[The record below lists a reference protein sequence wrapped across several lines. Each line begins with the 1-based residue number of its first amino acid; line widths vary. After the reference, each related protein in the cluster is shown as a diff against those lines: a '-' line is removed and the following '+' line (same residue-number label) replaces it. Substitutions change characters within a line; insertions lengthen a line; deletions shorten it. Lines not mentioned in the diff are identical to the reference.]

1 MAVLDLAAVL
11 VEDAAEA
18 GEQDGDSKQ
27 NGSVREMKKGAV
39 VLIVIAVL
47 IVILAASV
55 IGRYNQLV
63 ELEETVDARWAQV
76 ENQLQ
81 RRADLIPNLV
91 NTVRGYASH
100 EEQIFA
106 DVADARSRLLGA
118 TTPEA
123 QMQANSGLDS
133 ALGRLLAISEAYP
146 ELKADT
152 SFIRLQDEL
161 AGTEN
166 RIATE
171 RMRFN
176 ESVQSWNTT
185 IRRFPMNILASLFGR
200 ETKAFFEVA
209 PGAQQVPQVEF

>member
-1 MAVLDLAAVL
+1 
-11 VEDAAEA
+11 
-18 GEQDGDSKQ
+18 
-27 NGSVREMKKGAV
+27 MKKGTI
-39 VLIVIAVL
+39 VLIVVAVIALVL
-47 IVILAASV
+47 VSSV

-91 NTVRGYASH
+91 NTVKGYASH
-100 EEQIFA
+100 EEKVFA
-106 DVADARSRLLGA
+106 DVADARARLLGA
-118 TTPEA
+118 TTPES
-123 QMQANSGLDS
+123 QMEANRGLDA

-176 ESVQSWNTT
+176 ESVQTWNTT
-185 IRRFPMNILASLFGR
+185 IRRFPMNMVAGILGKQ
-200 ETKAFFEVA
+200 TKSFFEAA
-209 PGAQQVPQVEF
+209 PSALEVPQVNF

>member
-1 MAVLDLAAVL
+1 MKKSTIILLIVAVLL
-11 VEDAAEA
+11 VIF
-18 GEQDGDSKQ
+18 
-27 NGSVREMKKGAV
+27 GAN
-39 VLIVIAVL
+39 I
-47 IVILAASV
+47 

-63 ELEETVDARWAQV
+63 ELETSVDARWAQV

-91 NTVRGYASH
+91 NTVKGYAIH
-100 EEQIFA
+100 EERVFA
-106 DVADARSRLLGA
+106 DIADARSRLLGA
-118 TTPEA
+118 RTPEA
-123 QMQANSGLDS
+123 QMEANAGLDS

-176 ESVQSWNTT
+176 ESVQTWNTT
-185 IRRFPMNILASLFGR
+185 IRRFPTNLVANIMGKQA
-200 ETKAFFEVA
+200 KAFFEAA
-209 PGAQQVPQVEF
+209 PSARTVPQVQF

>member
-1 MAVLDLAAVL
+1 
-11 VEDAAEA
+11 
-18 GEQDGDSKQ
+18 
-27 NGSVREMKKGAV
+27 MKKGFI
-39 VLIVIAVL
+39 VLIVIVVV
-47 IVILAASV
+47 IVGVAASV
-55 IGRYNQLV
+55 IGRYNQIIA
-63 ELEETVDARWAQV
+63 LEETVDGRWAQV

-91 NTVRGYASH
+91 NTVKGYASH

-123 QMQANSGLDS
+123 QMQANQGLDS

-146 ELKADT
+146 DLKADT
-152 SFIRLQDEL
+152 SFVRLQDEL

-176 ESVQSWNTT
+176 ESVQNWNTA
-185 IRRFPMNILASLFGR
+185 IRQFPTNVLANLMGR
-200 ETKAFFEVA
+200 QAKTFFEAA
-209 PGAQQVPQVEF
+209 PAAQAVPQVQF

>member
-1 MAVLDLAAVL
+1 
-11 VEDAAEA
+11 
-18 GEQDGDSKQ
+18 
-27 NGSVREMKKGAV
+27 MKKGTI
-39 VLIVIAVL
+39 VLIVIAALVL
-47 IVILAASV
+47 ILGANIV
-55 IGRYNQLV
+55 GRYNQLV

-91 NTVRGYASH
+91 ETVKGYASH
-100 EEQIFA
+100 EQQVFA
-106 DVADARSRLLGA
+106 DVAEARSRLLGA
-118 TTPEA
+118 RTPEE
-123 QMQANSGLDS
+123 QMEANAGLDS

-146 ELKADT
+146 QLKADT

-176 ESVQSWNTT
+176 ESVQQWNTT
-185 IRRFPMNILASLFGR
+185 IRRFPMNLVANLLGK
-200 ETKAFFEVA
+200 ETKPFFEA
-209 PGAQQVPQVEF
+209 SPRAQEVPQVSF

>member
-1 MAVLDLAAVL
+1 
-11 VEDAAEA
+11 
-18 GEQDGDSKQ
+18 
-27 NGSVREMKKGAV
+27 MKKGT
-39 VLIVIAVL
+39 IVL
-47 IVILAASV
+47 IVILVVV
-55 IGRYNQLV
+55 IALGSGVVGRYNQLV
-63 ELEETVDARWAQV
+63 ALEETVDGRWAQV

-91 NTVRGYASH
+91 NTVKGYASH
-100 EEQIFA
+100 EEQVFA

-123 QMQANSGLDS
+123 QMEANRGLDS

-146 ELKADT
+146 QLKADT

-176 ESVQSWNTT
+176 ESVQTWNTT
-185 IRRFPMNILASLFGR
+185 IRQFPTNLLAGIMGR
-200 ETKAFFEVA
+200 QPKPFFEA
-209 PGAQQVPQVEF
+209 SSSAQEVPQVGF

>member
-1 MAVLDLAAVL
+1 MKKSTIILLIVAVLL
-11 VEDAAEA
+11 VIF
-18 GEQDGDSKQ
+18 
-27 NGSVREMKKGAV
+27 GAN
-39 VLIVIAVL
+39 I
-47 IVILAASV
+47 

-63 ELEETVDARWAQV
+63 ELETSVDARWAQV

-91 NTVRGYASH
+91 NTVKGYASH
-100 EEQIFA
+100 EERVFA
-106 DVADARSRLLGA
+106 DIADARSRLLGA
-118 TTPEA
+118 RTPEA
-123 QMQANSGLDS
+123 QMEANAGLDS

-176 ESVQSWNTT
+176 ESVQTWNTT
-185 IRRFPMNILASLFGR
+185 IRRFPTNLVANIMGKQA
-200 ETKAFFEVA
+200 KAFFEAA
-209 PGAQQVPQVEF
+209 PSARTVPQVQF

>member
-1 MAVLDLAAVL
+1 
-11 VEDAAEA
+11 
-18 GEQDGDSKQ
+18 
-27 NGSVREMKKGAV
+27 MKKGV
-39 VLIVIAVL
+39 IVLIVIAVL
-47 IVILAASV
+47 VVVLGSSV

-63 ELEETVDARWAQV
+63 ALEETVDGRWAQV

-100 EEQIFA
+100 EEQVFA

-118 TTPEA
+118 QTPEA
-123 QMQANSGLDS
+123 QMQANQGLDS

-176 ESVQSWNTT
+176 ESVQTWNTT
-185 IRRFPMNILASLFGR
+185 IRQFPTNLLANLMGR
-200 ETKAFFEVA
+200 QAKPFFEAA
-209 PGAQQVPQVEF
+209 PSALEVPQVQF

>member
-1 MAVLDLAAVL
+1 
-11 VEDAAEA
+11 
-18 GEQDGDSKQ
+18 
-27 NGSVREMKKGAV
+27 MKRGTV
-39 VLIVIAVL
+39 VLIVVAV
-47 IVILAASV
+47 IILLLGSSV
-55 IGRYNQLV
+55 VKRYNQLIALEQTV
-63 ELEETVDARWAQV
+63 EGNWAQV

-100 EEQIFA
+100 EEQVFA
-106 DVADARSRLLGA
+106 DVAEARSRLLGA
-118 TTPEA
+118 RTPEA
-123 QMQANSGLDS
+123 QMEANQGLDS

-176 ESVQSWNTT
+176 QSVQSWNTT
-185 IRRFPMNILASLFGR
+185 IRQFPTRLFAGLMGF
-200 ETKAFFEVA
+200 ETKSFFEVA
-209 PGAQQVPQVEF
+209 PGAREVPQVEF